1 MRKPKGAE
9 EDVALV
15 LGATQNAERLAI
27 LRKRGERV
35 EPAVLAK
42 AEEGKPLHGEL
53 VRLEAREDEPLLFDV
68 ETIHPAPA
76 APTRAGPA
84 QVASDAY
91 RAGWD
96 RLFAKRRPARA
107 AN

>member
-1 MRKPKGAE
+1 MPKPKDAE

-15 LGATQNAERLAI
+15 LGASENAERLAV

-35 EPAVLAK
+35 EPAVLWK

-53 VRLEAREDEPLLFDV
+53 VRLEAREDAPLLFDV

-76 APTRAGPA
+76 EPARSGPA

-91 RAGWD
+91 REGWD
-96 RLFAKRRPARA
+96 RLFAKRRPSRT